1 MTLVAH
7 LSDLHFGR
15 TDPRLVAALRADLAA
30 AAPDL
35 VAISGDLTQRA
46 RSRQFAEARAFLT
59 SIAAPLVV
67 VPGNHD
73 ISPLYRP
80 FDRLLRPR
88 DKFRRLLPYRDF
100 PSAWRGEDLVAVG
113 LDSTRPLRWKSGAL
127 TDAHLDR
134 LGHLLDGAPAEAARL
149 VVLHHPPAD
158 AGGGHPFDVLLG
170 HGIDLVLAGHAHHA
184 RVDLIGEG
192 GAGSLVL
199 VQAGTA
205 CSTRRRGEP
214 NGYCLIRLER
224 RQIEVTLREWT
235 GDLFLSRRTAHFRK
249 QGFSWRRAS

>member
-1 MTLVAH
+1 MRLVAH

-15 TDPRLVAALRADLAA
+15 ADPALAAALLADLAQQ
-30 AAPDL
+30 APDL

-46 RSRQFAEARAFLT
+46 RSRQFAEARAFLDR
-59 SIAAPLVV
+59 IAAPLVV

-73 ISPLYRP
+73 IAPLYRP

-88 DKFRRLLPYRDF
+88 AKFRRLLPHRDF
-100 PSAWRGEDLVAVG
+100 PSAWRGADLVAVG

-134 LGHLLDGAPAEAARL
+134 LETLLAGAPAEATRL

-158 AGGGHPFDVLLG
+158 AGGGHPFEVLLG
-170 HGIDLVLAGHAHHA
+170 HGIDLVLTGHAHRA
-184 RVDLIGEG
+184 RVDLV
-192 GAGSLVL
+192 GAGAAGALVL

-205 CSTRRRGEP
+205 CSTRQRGEP
-214 NGYCLIRLER
+214 NGYCLIRLEP
-224 RQIEVTLREWT
+224 RQIEVTVREWN
-235 GDLFLSRRTAHFRK
+235 GERFRSYRPQRFRK
-249 QGFSWRRAS
+249 QAAGWGRGG

>member
-1 MTLVAH
+1 MSLVAH

-15 TDPRLVAALRADLAA
+15 SDPRLVAALLADLAEA
-30 AAPDL
+30 EPDL

-46 RSRQFAEARAFLT
+46 RSHQFAEARAFLGE
-59 SIAAPLVV
+59 IAAPLVV

-73 ISPLYRP
+73 IAPLYRP
-80 FDRLLRPR
+80 FTRLLRPR
-88 DKFRRLLPYRDF
+88 DKFRRLLPHDDF
-100 PSAWRGEDLVAVG
+100 PSAWHGTGVVAIG

-134 LGHLLDGAPAEAARL
+134 LDRLLDNAPVEAMRL

-158 AGGGHPFDVLLG
+158 AGGGHPFAVLLD
-170 HGIDLVLAGHAHHA
+170 HGIDLVLTGHAHHA
-184 RVDLIGEG
+184 RVDLVNDSGG
-192 GAGSLVL
+192 GALVL

-214 NGYCLIRLER
+214 NAYGLIRLEP
-224 RQIEVTLREWT
+224 RQIEVTMRDWT
-235 GDLFLSRRTAHFRK
+235 GERFRPRRPVHFRK
-249 QGFSWRRAS
+249 QGVLWRRVP